1 MNWTEEQISLL
12 KRLRSEGKKAREI
25 ATILGGG
32 VTRNAVIGK
41 VNRMK
46 LAANR
51 NALAE
56 SSVGSK
62 AAPPKML
69 TPKKQAPKKST
80 PKKPAPKK
88 PAPKKSAPKKQEP
101 KKPAPKKLAPEKQEP
116 KKPVASKVAPKSPP
130 PPRKPVRNAAVPPP
144 PPPPTA
150 EPLLEPEESRE
161 PVSPPLIQEL
171 DVDED
176 VKGASLFGEGG
187 CKWPIGHPG
196 EENFHFCGERRHETL
211 PYCKNHA
218 QEAYQMAD
226 RRRGRNS

>member
-12 KRLRSEGKKAREI
+12 KRLLSEGKKAREI
-25 ATILGGG
+25 AVVLGAG

-46 LAANR
+46 RAAR
-51 NALAE
+51 KNASAE

-62 AAPPKML
+62 AAPPK
-69 TPKKQAPKKST
+69 TTAPKKVSPKKVV
-80 PKKPAPKK
+80 PKKPE
-88 PAPKKSAPKKQEP
+88 S
-101 KKPAPKKLAPEKQEP
+101 
-116 KKPVASKVAPKSPP
+116 KKPVASKAAPKSPP
-130 PPRKPVRNAAVPPP
+130 PRRKPARSAAAPPPPPPSPPP
-144 PPPPTA
+144 PPPPPPSVA
-150 EPLLEPEESRE
+150 ESLPEPEESRE
-161 PVSPPLIQEL
+161 SVSSSLIREPDVDE

-196 EENFHFCGERRHETL
+196 EEKCHFCGERRYRTL

-218 QEAYQMAD
+218 EEAYQMAD
-226 RRRGRNS
+226 RRRGRN